1 MTTAHCRC
9 AGAFL
14 LAVRLTVALEL
25 VKSAE
30 QSTASPEQCSP
41 DAFFFFPYFHMAT
54 QKQMRSCHKCAPRT
68 ATKGSTFTSVY
79 MRIIFESR
87 LEHTRSCL

>member
-14 LAVRLTVALEL
+14 LAVWLTVALEL

-41 DAFFFFPYFHMAT
+41 DAFFFFLIST
-54 QKQMRSCHKCAPRT
+54 WQHKN
-68 ATKGSTFTSVY
+68 K
-79 MRIIFESR
+79 
-87 LEHTRSCL
+87 

>member
-41 DAFFFFPYFHMAT
+41 DAFFFSLFPHGN
-54 QKQMRSCHKCAPRT
+54 
-68 ATKGSTFTSVY
+68 TKTNEV
-79 MRIIFESR
+79 
-87 LEHTRSCL
+87 LP

>member
-9 AGAFL
+9 VGAFL

-41 DAFFFFPYFHMAT
+41 DAFFFFLIST
-54 QKQMRSCHKCAPRT
+54 WQHKN
-68 ATKGSTFTSVY
+68 K
-79 MRIIFESR
+79 
-87 LEHTRSCL
+87 